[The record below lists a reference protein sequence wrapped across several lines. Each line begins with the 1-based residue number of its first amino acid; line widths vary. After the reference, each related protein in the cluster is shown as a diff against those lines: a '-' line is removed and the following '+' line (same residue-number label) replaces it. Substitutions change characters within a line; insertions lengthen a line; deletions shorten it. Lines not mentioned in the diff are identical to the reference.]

1 MSPNDFVMKTS
12 PTRAEKI
19 CGALLHRGL
28 PEPDDPADPNLLP
41 LLGYVFG
48 RTGELA
54 CKRGEL
60 DRASLVLKW
69 TKTIAMNNI
78 SFEQADPKYGVMA
91 RALHLAAIDFKK
103 AEGTLNNTFKDFEK
117 YVMII
122 TDLAEKKRGQ
132 VEEMD
137 ENKLPRLLQKIN
149 DWAEDKIK
157 QKKDMVTQDEN
168 RLQQSQ
174 TIFADALVDLLHAVE
189 EAHYSRLRVEDESTV
204 TGDLEAQLQALML
217 EAQGADSGAGSGTSL
232 PGPKKS
238 ETLLAVK
245 EEATGTAA
253 TEVPAEDLPATS
265 TPARSEAKMS
275 PGPEAANKIV
285 LSEDAAAKEAKRL
298 QHNARVTFDRR
309 LKSGDCP
316 DAILEKVKTFQ
327 NQPNRLKLL
336 QGLFQDWFSHGMDFL
351 KTSVCQEAQR
361 RVTDEAKGKSV
372 MQSFKHLKEKF
383 GRRNAER
390 IRDRKKDLEA
400 KRDSIAEP
408 RAWWFPHPDWE
419 MFRCF
424 ESLEFELSD
433 ASGENLKQPVKK
445 TNPHALTKKLNTKI
459 QAVASR
465 LTEIIVW
472 DSKVHESQPQKTKD
486 GFVEQLELKK
496 TEMEKLK
503 SSMEQLYSSL
513 CSIEDKDLSGEQQK
527 AVNDSM
533 QAADALGNS
542 LTGTVKPMKVSLE
555 PPKVAKAKAKGRDLT
570 RSRSSPMF
578 NYLMRAVGRG
588 ASFTSARETLQ
599 AMNQEMQ
606 AHGIDMG
613 GPCAKLEVPI
623 DMVEVPIK
631 PEQGKQKMELSLGM
645 ATIAA
650 YMQPVVA
657 SFNLLVNGV
666 RLSRSSEAVIYGLV
680 AEIRG
685 DWKWQKEWHFLA
697 SLFNM
702 SEDAGRY
709 LSEEQAL
716 AMKDMSMMAYLLL
729 SEKVAINQCVPVR
742 IKLL

>member
-41 LLGYVFG
+41 LLSYVFG
-48 RTGELA
+48 KTGELA

-117 YVMII
+117 YVKII

-149 DWAEDKIK
+149 DWAEEKIK

-174 TIFADALVDLLHAVE
+174 TSFADALVDLLDAVE
-189 EAHYSRLRVEDESTV
+189 EAHYSRLGVEDESTV

-336 QGLFQDWFSHGMDFL
+336 QGLFHDWFSHGMDFL
-351 KTSVCQEAQR
+351 KTSVYQEAQR

-372 MQSFKHLKEKF
+372 MQSFKYLKEKF

-400 KRDSIAEP
+400 KRDSIA
-408 RAWWFPHPDWE
+408 ANSSTTGFKANAQLD
-419 MFRCF
+419 
-424 ESLEFELSD
+424 SD
-433 ASGENLKQPVKK
+433 ATSALAPMLSGMVHQPLANRGGEKQPVKK

-472 DSKVHESQPQKTKD
+472 DSKVHESEPQKTKD

-588 ASFTSARETLQ
+588 ASFTSARDTLQ
-599 AMNQEMQ
+599 AMNQ
-606 AHGIDMG
+606 D
-613 GPCAKLEVPI
+613 
-623 DMVEVPIK
+623 
-631 PEQGKQKMELSLGM
+631 
-645 ATIAA
+645 
-650 YMQPVVA
+650 
-657 SFNLLVNGV
+657 
-666 RLSRSSEAVIYGLV
+666 
-680 AEIRG
+680 
-685 DWKWQKEWHFLA
+685 
-697 SLFNM
+697 
-702 SEDAGRY
+702 
-709 LSEEQAL
+709 
-716 AMKDMSMMAYLLL
+716 
-729 SEKVAINQCVPVR
+729 
-742 IKLL
+742 